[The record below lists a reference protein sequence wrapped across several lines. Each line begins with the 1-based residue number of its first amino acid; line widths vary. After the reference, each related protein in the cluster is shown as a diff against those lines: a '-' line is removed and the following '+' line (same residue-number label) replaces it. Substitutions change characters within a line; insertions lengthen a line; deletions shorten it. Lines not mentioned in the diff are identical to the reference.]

1 MRHERPLVTHHSSL
15 VRYVRLWRQFV
26 ITAVVREAEYRVS
39 FLLTRLATRDLDVEF
54 PAPVIS
60 LDPRAV
66 LDVKD
71 VGRLGVTFE
80 PVDEFGRRDDGSR
93 VGRLRLS
100 PDLVRGPAVLE
111 VSYHLPAGRAPA
123 GPGRIPAA
131 GRAGQRGVRWFS
143 TT

>member
-1 MRHERPLVTHHSSL
+1 HPVALGPGGAAGTGRGVVHP
-15 VRYVRLWRQFV
+15 
-26 ITAVVREAEYRVS
+26 AVVPRGVGDSGQSYRVS

-80 PVDEFGRRDDGSR
+80 PVDEAGRRDDGSR

-123 GPGRIPAA
+123 GPL
-131 GRAGQRGVRWFS
+131 Q
-143 TT
+143 T